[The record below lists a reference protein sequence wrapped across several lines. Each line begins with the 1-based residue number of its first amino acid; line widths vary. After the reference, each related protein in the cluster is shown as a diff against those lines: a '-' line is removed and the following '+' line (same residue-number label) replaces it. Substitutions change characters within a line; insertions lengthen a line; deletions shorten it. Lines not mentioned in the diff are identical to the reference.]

1 MDGGIVSFVYENN
14 EVINDTVLISLRT
27 RRVIKSKVRVN
38 RNGRGG
44 KSFRLFDAKYLLYNV
59 YKKDL
64 GVKYYVAVIKL
75 RNLPAGY
82 QIMFL
87 RQWRNLSK
95 VPREL
100 KEILDA
106 NRDQLPFYPS
116 Q

>member
-1 MDGGIVSFVYENN
+1 MEGGIVSFVYENN

-27 RRVIKSKVRVN
+27 KRVIKAKVRVN

-44 KSFRLFDAKYLLYNV
+44 KSFRLFDAKYLLYGV

-64 GVKYYVAVIKL
+64 DVKYYVAVIKL

-82 QIMFL
+82 QIKFL

-95 VPREL
+95 VPKQL

-106 NRDQLPFYPS
+106 NRDQLPLYPS
-116 Q
+116 